1 MLLNN
6 CLCGPVSYSPMGLVN
21 ASPTDYQ
28 SWVIGG
34 GGAWHSGRMLKNW
47 SAGCVVCG
55 PDGLLLKD
63 KLGVRE
69 FPPSVWC
76 RARGRLHGSSVSQP
90 FSPILIRAFSLLSDV

>member
-6 CLCGPVSYSPMGLVN
+6 CLCGPVSYSPMGLVK
-21 ASPTDYQ
+21 ASSTDYQ

-34 GGAWHSGRMLKNW
+34 ACHSGRMLKNW
-47 SAGCVVCG
+47 SAGYVVCG
-55 PDGLLLKD
+55 PDGLFLKD

-69 FPPSVWC
+69 FFPSVRC
-76 RARGRLHGSSVSQP
+76 CARGRLHGSSVFQP